1 MNELELATEYPEL
14 ILRFADDGDGR
25 TLEGYAVP
33 WNEPALVARPIK
45 GFEEYRRG
53 SLTRSLEESRKPIVL
68 LGGHRESEPVGKLVA
83 SHDDEY
89 GQHVRFRLLDTRAA
103 KDAAEL
109 VREQVWTGLSIGGT
123 AVPSRTT
130 VTRRPDGELSIV
142 RSEIRWDHVGLVRK
156 PAFAGAGVTM
166 LRHEELGDE
175 LPPERDLRAVVEAR
189 ARRRAR
195 LLEA

>member
-1 MNELELATEYPEL
+1 VNELELATEYPEL

-142 RSEIRWDHVGLVRK
+142 RK